1 MPSPFP
7 CNPVICECSWKKTQI
22 EKNIYVQIN
31 EETQVAMDSVRLDMI
46 IVAIYCYLEKEI
58 YRTLYQKFPLLWNM
72 HLSLS
77 LLSAALQ

>member
-31 EETQVAMDSVRLDMI
+31 EETRVAMDSIRLDMI

-58 YRTLYQKFPLLWNM
+58 YRDLKCHSKSSSYFEIRA
-72 HLSLS
+72 SLF
-77 LLSAALQ
+77 